1 MGGELSI
8 LGVVL
13 QVCIIDLLLS
23 GDNAVVIALA
33 CRSLPRHYVRR
44 AMLMGTGAA
53 VLLRVVLTTLVGI
66 LMQITGL
73 KLIGGIALVVI
84 AIKLLVAEEEDEADD
99 LKVPANDLM
108 GAVSVILLADL
119 VMSLDNVVALSAVAQ
134 GNMLVLVFGLL
145 LSVPLLMYGSTFVG
159 RLLTDYPQLIPAGAA
174 LLGWVAGD
182 VACSDPLVADWI
194 HSQAPALTVTVPALS
209 ALFVLLDARIIRRQ
223 RKEAPHPR
231 RPRTLPPDFQ
241 LGVPDDELIAPAP
254 PALLAP
260 APVAPAPPAP
270 LAPAPPAP
278 LATASAPGPVAPAP
292 APAQGLGGLLAGLL
306 QGLGKPKPPAAP
318 AVALE
323 PHRPPPRAVAEAAA
337 AVILLAEDNPGDQAE
352 IRQGLE
358 WLGYVVDCADDG
370 VLALERL
377 DRARHG
383 LLLTDCYMPRLDGFK
398 LTAAVRAA
406 EREGLPPLP
415 VVGMVAHYSTADG
428 MGLRQEQAGMSDCVG
443 KPPALDQLEKAV
455 LRWLPGAAALRDG
468 EEK

>member
-8 LGVVL
+8 LGIVL
-13 QVCIIDLLLS
+13 QVCVIDLLLS

-33 CRSLPRHYVRR
+33 CRNLPRHYVRR

-73 KLIGGIALVVI
+73 KLLGGIALVVI
-84 AIKLLVAEEEDEADD
+84 AIKLLVAEEDEEEDG

-159 RLLTDYPQLIPAGAA
+159 RLLTTYPQLIPAGAA

-194 HSQAPALTVTVPALS
+194 QTQAPALTVTVPALA

-223 RKEAPHPR
+223 RKLAPRPR
-231 RPRTLPPDFQ
+231 RTLPDDFQ
-241 LGVPDDELIAPAP
+241 LGVPDEEAPA
-254 PALLAP
+254 AVP
-260 APVAPAPPAP
+260 APVVVAPVA
-270 LAPAPPAP
+270 
-278 LATASAPGPVAPAP
+278 APAP
-292 APAQGLGGLLAGLL
+292 APAPAPVAAAAPTAPVASPVPASAPAPGLGGLLSGFL
-306 QGLGKPKPPAAP
+306 QNLGKPKPPAAP
-318 AVALE
+318 TVALK
-323 PHRPPPRAVAEAAA
+323 PHRAPTRASAEAAA

-468 EEK
+468 EDQ